1 MNDDRLTIVP
11 LADLTATELQHLQ
24 SRPLSGP
31 SLLPELLALWRDC
44 FRWQGIGLRCGQML
58 LVGFIKRSLLG
69 RHFYSLPFG
78 MYGGLDRETDPAL
91 FADWIASQRFAEV
104 RIIQPDSASIH
115 FGTLV
120 ARELRAH
127 LIDLTAPPDYSDNT
141 ARNIRKAASSG
152 FEVRLLDATART
164 AALDMLARHEKRTGE
179 IRRLPVSAYDHLL
192 ANLRSEPPGIIA
204 GGLYQGEQ
212 LVALQIFFVSSLDA
226 FYFDGFALPEAL
238 QSGGNFYLLDSM
250 ISHFR
255 TAGLQRLNLGASPP
269 GDAGLLRF
277 KSGFGA
283 AEFVYR
289 EYSAV
294 SGLKHFADRLRGRA

>member
-1 MNDDRLTIVP
+1 MNDDRLAIVP

-24 SRPLSGP
+24 SRPLTGP
-31 SLLPELLALWRDC
+31 FFLPELLALWRDC
-44 FRWQGIGLRCGQML
+44 FRWQGIGLRCGRIL

-69 RHFYSLPFG
+69 RHFYSMPFG
-78 MYGGLDRETDPAL
+78 MYGGLYGEANPAPI
-91 FADWIASQRFAEV
+91 ADWITSQRFAEV
-104 RIIQPDSASIH
+104 RIIQPDSASNH
-115 FGTLV
+115 FGALV

-127 LIDLTAPPDYSDNT
+127 LVDLTASLDYSDNT
-141 ARNIRKAASSG
+141 ARNLRKAASSG
-152 FEVRLLDATART
+152 FDVRLLDSSAKIP
-164 AALDMLARHEKRTGE
+164 ALAMLARHEKRTGE
-179 IRRLPVSAYDHLL
+179 LRRLPVAAYDHLL

-212 LVALQIFFVSSLDA
+212 LVALQIFFVSRLDA

-255 TAGLQRLNLGASPP
+255 AAGLQHLNLGASPP

>member
-1 MNDDRLTIVP
+1 MNDDRLAIVP
-11 LADLTATELQHLQ
+11 LADLTAAELHHLQ

-31 SLLPELLALWRDC
+31 FFLPELLALWCDC
-44 FRWQGIGLRCGQML
+44 FRWQGIGLRCGEAL

-78 MYGGLDRETDPAL
+78 MYGGLEHQTDPAP
-91 FADWIASQRFAEV
+91 FAGWITAQRFAEV
-104 RIIQPDSASIH
+104 RIVQPDSVSVPV
-115 FGTLV
+115 GTLTS
-120 ARELRAH
+120 RELRAH
-127 LIDLTAPPDYSDNT
+127 VLDLTAPADYSDNT

-152 FEVRLLDATART
+152 FEVRLLDAAAKN

-179 IRRLPVSAYDHLL
+179 LRRLPVAAYEYLL
-192 ANLRSEPPGIIA
+192 AHLKPEPPGIIA

-212 LVALQIFFVSSLDA
+212 LVALQIFFVTNLDA

-255 TAGLQRLNLGASPP
+255 SVGLQRLNLGASPP
-269 GDAGLLRF
+269 GDTGLLRF

-283 AEFVYR
+283 AELVYR
-289 EYSAV
+289 EYSAA